1 MIADLQMSTHALERL
16 QFCVSDETTLCREVR
31 SLGFTAFE
39 RLAEHVR
46 VLPYARTMN
55 SEDPC
60 AVLREG
66 RGTCSSKHRLL
77 AAVAQDSGRPEVQL
91 AIGIYE
97 MCEEN
102 TPGVGAVLAA
112 ASVTS
117 IPEAH
122 CYLSVEGERLD
133 FTGLPRGNA
142 SPFTALIAESIV
154 APADLIE
161 TKSRLHGHALAT
173 WARTQG
179 MSPEAAWATREACI
193 AALSAAPQ

>member
-1 MIADLQMSTHALERL
+1 
-16 QFCVSDETTLCREVR
+16 
-31 SLGFTAFE
+31 LGFISFE
-39 RLAEHVR
+39 QLAEHVR
-46 VLPYARTMN
+46 LLPYARTVN
-55 SEDPC
+55 SQDLF

-77 AAVAQDSGRPEVQL
+77 AAVAQDSGRYDVKL
-91 AIGIYE
+91 TIGIYE

-102 TPGVGAVLAA
+102 TPGVGGVLSA

-133 FTGLPRGNA
+133 FTGVAPGSL

-154 APADLIE
+154 PPHDLIE
-161 TKSRLHGHALAT
+161 TKNRLHRQVLAA
-173 WARTQG
+173 WANAHGSTVDW
-179 MSPEAAWATREACI
+179 AWATREACI
-193 AALSAAPQ
+193 AALSTTAHVGR